1 MLGLQLFLPS
11 EFRLFVNLLW
21 ILIQLLLYFSV
32 VILGGWKA
40 AYLFAYLLLFKLLL
54 PLMMITFLTPS
65 PNLLFFSFVVLAI
78 VLIGTIL
85 LSILGWKLARYFS
98 DPHLIQ
104 GGSILGIMGGT
115 IWLIVLAILWIYLA
129 TL

>member
-11 EFRLFVNLLW
+11 EFRLFINFLW
-21 ILIQLLLYFSV
+21 ILIQLLLYLSV
-32 VILGGWKA
+32 VLLGGWKA

-54 PLMMITFLTPS
+54 PLMMITFLAPLPTP
-65 PNLLFFSFVVLAI
+65 LFFSFVVLAI
-78 VLIGTIL
+78 ALISTIL
-85 LSILGWKLARYFS
+85 LSILGWKLAAYFN